1 MEMKDLFEYFLIAIL
16 PFQIIGLIFYAGFQR
31 HGSNKAQLVGIL
43 VPPLAVLL
51 FCLAQI
57 VIFLI
62 ALGGFGALF
71 SISPLEWFD
80 LDIGFVNIGLIGAM
94 LPMSLNLA
102 CAFLIQSGIGLGVS
116 WKERSFTTLNL
127 DN

>member
-1 MEMKDLFEYFLIAIL
+1 MELTDLFEYFLIAIL
-16 PFQIIGLIFYAGFQR
+16 PFQIIGLIFYAGFQW
-31 HGSNKAQLVGIL
+31 HGSNKARLVGIL

-51 FCLAQI
+51 FWLALI
-57 VIFLI
+57 VSFLI

-80 LDIGFVNIGLIGAM
+80 LDMGFVNIGLIGAILSM
-94 LPMSLNLA
+94 LLNLA

-116 WKERSFTTLNL
+116 WKERSLTTLNL